1 MPLMRVDEE
10 ANAPMLIKVQ
20 ITDGLLPTETVHAV
34 VHLLL
39 IAKHLF
45 LRDFTYGADGL
56 SVNSYVP
63 EGADLEQVKSEI
75 IEYCAPILCAVPK
88 VKDSPWICEVK

>member
-20 ITDGLLPTETVHAV
+20 VADGLLPTDTLHSLVY
-34 VHLLL
+34 LLTA
-39 IAKHLF
+39 AKHLF
-45 LRDFTYGADGL
+45 LRDFTYGADGF

-63 EGADLEQVKSEI
+63 EGVDLEQVKTEI
-75 IEYCAPILCAVPK
+75 IEYCAPILCAVRT